1 MRLREHFEGLQGTT
15 PTVEVTFLLYELKG
29 LLTTRV
35 GLCLPLEA
43 TRESSL
49 DAKPWRPQACLYK
62 ELHPPQEDGPTVSK
76 PTANPRSCL
85 LWFWLLLVEV
95 LWGGLLLINTRRK
108 EGSQRVNL
116 APSEC

>member
-1 MRLREHFEGLQGTT
+1 M
-15 PTVEVTFLLYELKG
+15 EVTFLLYELKG

-62 ELHPPQEDGPTVSK
+62 EQGWLRPPQEDGATVSK
-76 PTANPRSCL
+76 PMANPRSCL
-85 LWFWLLLVEV
+85 LWFWLLFVEV
-95 LWGGLLLINTRRK
+95 LWGGLLLINTWRK
-108 EGSQRVNL
+108 KGSQLVSL